1 MRRSGTA
8 LDLASSFCKDHLA
21 CRAKASATFKYI
33 QVPLL
38 GEEAR
43 ATYDRLTEKSAS
55 LPGREEA
62 ECRIKMWYS
71 RRHEGY
77 DLTRSDVLTIAN
89 APGMGK
95 TTLLLGLTTVLEG
108 LVSETGEQRPVVV
121 AFTYNAE
128 MSKPIP
134 TNRFGRMPTKPKG
147 KRGALRC
154 GCSMALCGPWDA
166 AASKHGLRC

>member
-1 MRRSGTA
+1 VCA
-8 LDLASSFCKDHLA
+8 A
-21 CRAKASATFKYI
+21 

-95 TTLLLGLTTVLEG
+95 TTLLLCLTTVLEG
-108 LVSETGEQRPVVV
+108 LVSETSEQRPVVV
-121 AFTYNAE
+121 AEARGGRVDLQRRNVQAHPAQIALAGCQPSQKARE
-128 MSKPIP
+128 VRCVADALW
-134 TNRFGRMPTKPKG
+134 RFAVHGVQR
-147 KRGALRC
+147 RQN
-154 GCSMALCGPWDA
+154 MA
-166 AASKHGLRC
+166 